1 MTLDHETAA
10 LRLGELGNVTR
21 LAIFRYLVK
30 AGPGGAPVG
39 QVQEALKVPG
49 STLTHHLNRMKN
61 AGLISQK
68 REGRILYC
76 QVRYEA
82 LDEVMEFLKAE
93 CCAGVE
99 PCALG
104 G

>member
-1 MTLDHETAA
+1 MAIDHNTAA

-30 AGPGGAPVG
+30 AGPHGAPVG
-39 QVQEALKVPG
+39 QVLAALDIPG

-61 AGLISQK
+61 AGLITQR
-68 REGRILYC
+68 REGRTLYC
-76 QVRYEA
+76 VVHYEA
-82 LDEVMEFLKAE
+82 LDEIMDFLKAE

-99 PCALG
+99 PCGIG